1 MSSAKYIEV
10 YSSYRN
16 RNQFPEIGQFDVMLS
31 QTGSKSVDEALD
43 LVIDSYPIYEF
54 FTNSISI
61 PGQVFSGGDRT
72 NPVLNDTSKNLNG
85 YYSGYTLID
94 NTTAETR
101 VIIGYTGSTHTVSLN
116 SPFNNSWTSADIYSI
131 VDGSTS
137 SEINVQPLDI
147 FGTNVPS
154 DTDNFYN
161 DYILY
166 DELNA
171 ESRDI
176 IQYDAKKRIITVNPA
191 FTNTPVGNQ
200 KFSIRTS
207 LPSVLNNPFG
217 GGTVNQATIDLG
229 SSALPIANFYKGA
242 YLFPRLSGGTVP
254 PAYAP
259 YPISPYVYKIQS
271 YDGATK
277 LATIY
282 PALPFPIS
290 QLTLA
295 GTTYDILIGS
305 RDNFSPMVYT
315 GSTLSQSEQVCYE
328 IQLVSLILPNV
339 PLDTGSRIAFYPY
352 VYIGFSNLTAP
363 GGLQR
368 NVIYSNNPHSSKA
381 MFIVPVTDLVSP
393 SDSPFVR
400 FGSCAMTQTIKFKPN
415 DNLRF
420 SVFLPDG
427 RPLKPFRPDN
437 LSPLS
442 PDSSLQLNAVFSVK
456 RI

>member
-1 MSSAKYIEV
+1 MSSTKYIEV

-16 RNQFPEIGQFDVMLS
+16 RNQFPGVGQFDVMLS

-54 FTNSISI
+54 FINSIGI
-61 PGQVFSGGDRT
+61 TAQVFSGGDRV
-72 NPVLNDTSKNLNG
+72 NPALNTLASDVDGYYNG
-85 YYSGYTLID
+85 YSLVD
-94 NTTAETR
+94 NTIAENR
-101 VIIGYTGSTHTVSLN
+101 VILGYTGSTSIVSLS
-116 SPFNNSWTSADIYSI
+116 SPFNTTWVSGDIYDI
-131 VDGSTS
+131 TDGSTNTK
-137 SEINVQPLDI
+137 INAQPLDI
-147 FGTNVPS
+147 FGSNSPS
-154 DTDNFYN
+154 TIDNFYN

-166 DELNA
+166 DELNN

-176 IQYDAKKRIITVNPA
+176 VQYDANQRLLTVSPA
-191 FTNTPVGNQ
+191 FTNTPVANQ
-200 KFSIRTS
+200 KFSVRAA
-207 LPSVLNNPFG
+207 LPSVPNNSFG
-217 GGTVNQATIDLG
+217 GSSINQTTIDLG
-229 SSALPIANFYKGA
+229 GSALPIADFYKGS
-242 YLFPRLSGGTVP
+242 YLFPRLTGGIVP
-254 PAYAP
+254 PATIP
-259 YPISPYVYKIQS
+259 QPISPYVYKIKS

-282 PALPFPIS
+282 PPLPFS
-290 QLTLA
+290 LAQLTLA
-295 GTTYDILIGS
+295 GTTYDILMGS

-352 VYIGFSNLTAP
+352 VYIEFSNLTAP

-368 NVIYSNNPHSSKA
+368 NVIYSNNPYASKA
-381 MFIVPVTDLVSP
+381 MFIVPVTDLVAP
-393 SDSPFVR
+393 ADSPFVR

-427 RPLKPFRPDN
+427 RPLKPLKPDN

-442 PDSSLQLNAVFSVK
+442 PNFALQLNAVFSVK